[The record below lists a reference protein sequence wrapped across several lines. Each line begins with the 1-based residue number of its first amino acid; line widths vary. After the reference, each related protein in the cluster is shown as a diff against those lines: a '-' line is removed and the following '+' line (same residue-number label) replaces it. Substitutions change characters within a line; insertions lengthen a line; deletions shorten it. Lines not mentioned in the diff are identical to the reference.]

1 MLCLLGPPAV
11 LQDGRLEPLR
21 LRPKAFALLAYLA
34 LRDGSQPR
42 GELAELLFP
51 DAADPRDSLRWH
63 LSHLRARLPDSLRSR
78 IRADRGAVELDVPTD
93 VRALDDG
100 DLSVYRGDF
109 CAGLS
114 VSASADFHNWL
125 YVEDDRARQRLRQG
139 TVQLARRSPAAA
151 IVPLECLIRSDPYFE
166 DGHVLLV
173 GAYEA
178 AGREDEARHAYD
190 RYQRIVRTELHARPR
205 SSVAARYELDP
216 PDGRSLPLEDLI
228 PLRDISMHIVEWPGA
243 DPPVLAIHGSAGNAY
258 VLTALGERLAP
269 DVRVIAVDLR
279 GHGFSDKPPRG
290 YAVADHVSDLRQ
302 LARAL
307 GLEQPVL
314 LGHSVGGAIAT
325 FAAEAIS
332 AAGVILLDAVVGD
345 RAFTQNA
352 AAQAI
357 GALGPG
363 LDRRYAGFQEYLERW
378 QLDGR
383 EPQTDVERWI
393 DRSARYALAPSS
405 DGSYRMRGLRQAL
418 EAEWESVTEADSL
431 GALRR
436 LTCPVLVVQAPEP
449 WIAGLPYL
457 PDAAIRAQVAAARH
471 ATVHVAVGSHHGEV
485 VRDPDAALVGAI
497 KQFVRSLGSSS
508 AAR

>member
-11 LQDGRLEPLR
+11 LRDGRLEPLR

-34 LRDGSQPR
+34 LREGSQPR
-42 GELAELLFP
+42 EDLAELLFP
-51 DAADPRDSLRWH
+51 NAADPRDSLRWH

-78 IRADRGAVELDVPTD
+78 ISANRDTVELDVPTD

-100 DLSVYRGDF
+100 DLSVYRGDL
-109 CAGLS
+109 CDGLS

-139 TVQLARRSPAAA
+139 TVELARRSPAAA
-151 IVPLECLIRSDPYFE
+151 IAPLECLIRSDPFFE

-173 GAYEA
+173 QAYEA

-205 SSVAARYELDP
+205 SSVAARYESGPL
-216 PDGRSLPLEDLI
+216 DGRSLPLEDLI
-228 PLRDISMHIVEWPGA
+228 PLRDISMHVVEWPGA

-290 YAVADHVSDLRQ
+290 YSVADHVSDLRQ
-302 LARAL
+302 LAGAL
-307 GLEQPVL
+307 ELEQPVL

-325 FAAEAIS
+325 FAAEAVS

-345 RAFTQNA
+345 RA
-352 AAQAI
+352 
-357 GALGPG
+357 PG
-363 LDRRYAGFQEYLERW
+363 RGRRYAGFQEYLERW

-393 DRSARYALAPSS
+393 DRSARYTLAPGP

-436 LTCPVLVVQAPEP
+436 LTCPVLVVQASEP

-485 VRDPDAALVGAI
+485 VRDPDAALVEAI
-497 KQFVRSLGSSS
+497 KQSVRSVGSS
-508 AAR
+508 ATR